1 MKAIMQNLEMPGNCY
16 SLENHFKFEEKYYL
30 QAFEIRKKI
39 PGKIRL
45 KKPIL
50 KKHFYSG
57 RFL

>member
-1 MKAIMQNLEMPGNCY
+1 MPGNYY